1 MKQWIKSTA
10 VKMVKTMAETALSLI
25 GTNTTGITDIDWVG
39 LASAVA
45 LAGLIT
51 ILFNIKNAGEN
62 LK

>member
-10 VKMVKTMAETALSLI
+10 IKMVKTMAETALSLI

-51 ILFNIKNAGEN
+51 ILFNIKNAGET